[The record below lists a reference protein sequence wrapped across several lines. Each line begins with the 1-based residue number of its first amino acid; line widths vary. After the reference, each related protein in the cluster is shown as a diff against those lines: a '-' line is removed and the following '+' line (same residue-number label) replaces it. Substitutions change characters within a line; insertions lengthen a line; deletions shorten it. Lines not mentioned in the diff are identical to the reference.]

1 MGKVKGQRDNKGMR
15 PIREIAAAIG
25 LLEDDLEYYG
35 RYKAKVG
42 LKAIN
47 RLKRRTDASLI
58 LVSAMTPTPAGEGKT
73 TVSIGLA
80 QALAKLGKSAMVALR
95 EPSLGPV
102 FGIKGG
108 ATGGGL
114 SRVLPADDINLHFTN
129 DFPAVES
136 AHNLLSALIDNS
148 IFHGNPL
155 NIDPRKITWR
165 RVMDIN
171 DRSLRDIVIGLG
183 GSTNGVPRET
193 GFDIVP
199 SSEIMAILCLSRSY
213 AELKD
218 KIRKTL
224 VGFTY
229 DDRPVMT
236 GDLKVE
242 GAVTALLKHALLPNL
257 VQTTEGVPAI
267 IHGGPFANIAQGT
280 NSIIGTDL
288 ALRLADYVVTEAGF
302 GFELGAEKYFDIVA
316 PYGNLN
322 PRIVVLVATIRALK
336 YHAGV
341 AREDLN
347 GPNPRLAVLGMA
359 NLRKHYENID
369 KFNVPCIIAL
379 NRFPSDTDEEIRAVV
394 EAAEYEGMNIAPA
407 DIFRLGGEGGLEL
420 AEKTANLI
428 AQSSGAFRTLYKWD
442 QPVEDKIF
450 TIASEIYGAV
460 SIDYQPLA
468 RRNLD
473 LIKKFGFDKLPICI
487 AKTQQSLSDNPAL
500 LGLPRDFIVTVR
512 EIKIASGAGFL
523 IPITGDILR
532 MPGLSKTPAAYHI
545 DIDDDGNITG
555 VDSPPLPAIPA
566 TPGAARH
573 G

>member
-1 MGKVKGQRDNKGMR
+1 MGKVKEQRAVKGIR
-15 PIREIAAAIG
+15 PISEIAASIG
-25 LLEDDLEYYG
+25 LAEDDLECYG
-35 RYKAKVG
+35 RYKAKVRIE
-42 LKAIN
+42 AI
-47 RLKRRTDASLI
+47 KRFERRANASLI

-80 QALAKLGKSAMVALR
+80 QSLARLGKPTIVALR

-114 SRVLPADDINLHFTN
+114 SCVLPMDEINLHFTN

-136 AHNLLSALIDNS
+136 AHNLLSALIDNT

-165 RVMDIN
+165 RVMDMN

-183 GSTNGVPRET
+183 GSSNGVPRET

-218 KIRKTL
+218 KIRNIL

-229 DDRPVMT
+229 DDKPVIT

-288 ALRLADYVVTEAGF
+288 ALRLTDYVVTEAGF

-316 PYGNLN
+316 PYGKLN
-322 PRIVVLVATIRALK
+322 PRIVVLVATVRALK

-341 AREDLN
+341 SSEDLN
-347 GPNPRLAVLGMA
+347 EPNPRLAVLGMA

-379 NRFPSDTDEEIRAVV
+379 NRFPSDTNEEIQAVIS
-394 EAAEYEGMNIAPA
+394 AAEDEGMNIAPA
-407 DIFRLGGEGGLEL
+407 DIFRLGGEGGMEL
-420 AEKTANLI
+420 AEKVVNLI
-428 AQSSGAFRTLYKWD
+428 AKSSSTFRSLYKWD

-450 TIASEIYGAV
+450 TVASKIYGAV

-468 RRNLD
+468 KRNLD
-473 LIKKFGFDKLPICI
+473 IIKKFGFDKLPICI

-500 LGLPRDFIVTVR
+500 LGLPRDFVVTVR

-523 IPITGDILR
+523 IPITGEILR
-532 MPGLSKTPAAYHI
+532 MPGLSKVPAAYHI

-555 VDSPPLPAIPA
+555 ISN
-566 TPGAARH
+566 PGNS
-573 G
+573 

>member
-1 MGKVKGQRDNKGMR
+1 MRKTKQHNPGKNLRSIVD
-15 PIREIAAAIG
+15 IASMLG
-25 LLEDDLEYYG
+25 LMENDLELYG
-35 RYKAKVG
+35 RYKAKVK
-42 LKAIN
+42 LEAI
-47 RLKRRTDASLI
+47 RRFSRRNKSSLI

-80 QALAKLGKSAMVALR
+80 QALAKIGKSTIAALR

-114 SRVLPADDINLHFTN
+114 SRVHPVDDINLHFTN

-136 AHNLLSALIDNS
+136 AHNLLSAIVDNS

-165 RVMDIN
+165 RVIDMN

-213 AELKD
+213 EELKD
-218 KIRKTL
+218 KIRKIL
-224 VGFTY
+224 VSFTY
-229 DDRPVMT
+229 DDQPVIA

-242 GAVTALLKHALLPNL
+242 GAVTALLKYALLPNL

-302 GFELGAEKYFDIVA
+302 GFDLGAEKYFDIVA
-316 PYGNLN
+316 PYGNFN
-322 PRIVVLVATIRALK
+322 PRIVVLVATVRALK
-336 YHAGV
+336 YHAGI
-341 AREDLN
+341 AREELN
-347 GPNPRLAVLGMA
+347 DPNPHAAVLGMA

-369 KFNVPCIIAL
+369 KFNVPCIVAL
-379 NRFPSDTDEEIRAVV
+379 NRFPSDTDEEIKAVV
-394 EAAEYEGMNIAPA
+394 EAAENEGMNIAPA

-420 AEKTANLI
+420 AEKTVRLI
-428 AQSSGAFRTLYKWD
+428 AEAKGTSKPLYDWKL
-442 QPVEDKIF
+442 PVEDKIF
-450 TIASEIYGAV
+450 KVASEIYGAV
-460 SIDYQPLA
+460 SIDYQPQA

-473 LIKKFGFDKLPICI
+473 MIKKFGYDRLPVCI
-487 AKTQQSLSDNPAL
+487 AKTQQSLSDNPNL
-500 LGLPRDFIVTVR
+500 LGLPSNFIVTVR

-523 IPITGDILR
+523 IPITGEILR
-532 MPGLSKTPAAYHI
+532 MPGLSKVPAAYNI
-545 DIDDDGNITG
+545 NIDDSGNITG
-555 VDSPPLPAIPA
+555 IV
-566 TPGAARH
+566 
-573 G
+573 

>member
-1 MGKVKGQRDNKGMR
+1 MR
-15 PIREIAAAIG
+15 KTKQHNPEKNLRSIVDIASMLG
-25 LLEDDLEYYG
+25 LMENDLELYG
-35 RYKAKVG
+35 RYKAKVK
-42 LKAIN
+42 LEAI
-47 RLKRRTDASLI
+47 RRFSRRNNSSLI

-80 QALAKLGKSAMVALR
+80 QALAKIGKSTIAALR

-114 SRVLPADDINLHFTN
+114 SCVHPVDDINLHFTN

-136 AHNLLSALIDNS
+136 AHNLLSAIVDNS

-165 RVMDIN
+165 RVIDMN

-213 AELKD
+213 EELKD
-218 KIRKTL
+218 KIRKIL
-224 VGFTY
+224 VSFTY
-229 DDRPVMT
+229 DDQPVIA

-242 GAVTALLKHALLPNL
+242 GAVTALLKYALLPNL

-302 GFELGAEKYFDIVA
+302 GFDLGAEKYFDIVA
-316 PYGNLN
+316 PYGNFN
-322 PRIVVLVATIRALK
+322 PRIVVLVATVRALK
-336 YHAGV
+336 YHAGI
-341 AREDLN
+341 AREKLN
-347 GPNPRLAVLGMA
+347 DPNPHAAVLGMA

-369 KFNVPCIIAL
+369 KFNVPCIVAL
-379 NRFPSDTDEEIRAVV
+379 NRFPSDTDEEIKAVV
-394 EAAEYEGMNIAPA
+394 EAAENEGMNIAPA

-420 AEKTANLI
+420 AEKTVRLI
-428 AQSSGAFRTLYKWD
+428 AEAKGTSKPLYDWKL
-442 QPVEDKIF
+442 PVEDKIF
-450 TIASEIYGAV
+450 KVASEIYGAV
-460 SIDYQPLA
+460 SIDYQPQA

-473 LIKKFGFDKLPICI
+473 MIKKFGYDRLPVCI
-487 AKTQQSLSDNPAL
+487 AKTQQSLSDNPNL
-500 LGLPRDFIVTVR
+500 LGLPSNFIVTVR

-523 IPITGDILR
+523 IPITGEILR
-532 MPGLSKTPAAYHI
+532 MPGLSKVPAAYNI
-545 DIDDDGNITG
+545 NIDDSGNITG
-555 VDSPPLPAIPA
+555 IV
-566 TPGAARH
+566 
-573 G
+573 

>member
-1 MGKVKGQRDNKGMR
+1 MR
-15 PIREIAAAIG
+15 KTKQHNPEKNLRSIVDIASMLG
-25 LLEDDLEYYG
+25 LMENDLELYG
-35 RYKAKVG
+35 RYKAKVK
-42 LKAIN
+42 LEAI
-47 RLKRRTDASLI
+47 RRFSRRNNSSLI

-80 QALAKLGKSAMVALR
+80 QALAKIGKSTIAALR

-114 SRVLPADDINLHFTN
+114 SRVHPVDDINLHFTN

-136 AHNLLSALIDNS
+136 AHNLLSAIVDNS

-165 RVMDIN
+165 RVIDMN

-213 AELKD
+213 EELKD
-218 KIRKTL
+218 KIRKIL
-224 VGFTY
+224 VSFTY
-229 DDRPVMT
+229 DDQPVIA

-242 GAVTALLKHALLPNL
+242 GAVTALLKYALLPNL

-302 GFELGAEKYFDIVA
+302 GFDLGAEKYFDIVA
-316 PYGNLN
+316 PYGNFN
-322 PRIVVLVATIRALK
+322 PRIVVLVATVRALK
-336 YHAGV
+336 YHAGI
-341 AREDLN
+341 AREKLN
-347 GPNPRLAVLGMA
+347 DPNPHAAVLGMA

-369 KFNVPCIIAL
+369 KFNVPCIVAL
-379 NRFPSDTDEEIRAVV
+379 NRFPSDTDEEIKAVV
-394 EAAEYEGMNIAPA
+394 EAAENEGMNIAPA

-420 AEKTANLI
+420 AEKTVRLI
-428 AQSSGAFRTLYKWD
+428 AEAKGTYKPLYDWKL
-442 QPVEDKIF
+442 PVEDKIF
-450 TIASEIYGAV
+450 KVANEIYGAV
-460 SIDYQPLA
+460 SIDYQPQA

-473 LIKKFGFDKLPICI
+473 MIKKFGYDRLPVCI
-487 AKTQQSLSDNPAL
+487 AKTQQSLSDNPNL
-500 LGLPRDFIVTVR
+500 LGLPSNFIVTVR

-523 IPITGDILR
+523 IPITGEILR
-532 MPGLSKTPAAYHI
+532 MPGLSKVPAAYNI
-545 DIDDDGNITG
+545 NIDDSGNITG
-555 VDSPPLPAIPA
+555 IV
-566 TPGAARH
+566 
-573 G
+573 

>member
-1 MGKVKGQRDNKGMR
+1 MR
-15 PIREIAAAIG
+15 KTKEHTPGNQLRHIFEIASKLG
-25 LLEDDLEYYG
+25 LTEDDLELYG
-35 RYKAKVG
+35 RYKAK
-42 LKAIN
+42 I
-47 RLKRRTDASLI
+47 RLEVARRFSRRKNSSLI

-80 QALAKLGKSAMVALR
+80 QALAKIGKSTVAALR

-114 SRVLPADDINLHFTN
+114 SRIHPVDDINLHFTN

-136 AHNLLSALIDNS
+136 AHNLLSAILDNS

-165 RVMDIN
+165 RVIDMN

-213 AELKD
+213 EELKD
-218 KIRKTL
+218 KISRIL
-224 VGFTY
+224 VSFTY
-229 DDRPVMT
+229 DDRPVIA

-242 GAVTALLKHALLPNL
+242 GAVSALLKYALMPNL

-288 ALRLADYVVTEAGF
+288 ALCLADYVVTEAGF
-302 GFELGAEKYFDIVA
+302 GFDLGAEKYFDIVA
-316 PYGNLN
+316 PYGNFN
-322 PRIVVLVATIRALK
+322 PRIVVLVATVRALK
-336 YHAGV
+336 YHAGI
-341 AREDLN
+341 AREELN
-347 GPNPRLAVLGMA
+347 HPNAHAAVLGMA

-369 KFNVPCIIAL
+369 KFNVPCIVAL
-379 NRFPSDTDEEIRAVV
+379 NRFPSDTDEEIQAVV
-394 EAAEYEGMNIAPA
+394 KAAENEGMNIAPA
-407 DIFRLGGEGGLEL
+407 DIFKRGGEGGLEL
-420 AEKTANLI
+420 AEKTVRLI
-428 AQSSGAFRTLYKWD
+428 AEAHGTFTPLYDWKL
-442 QPVEDKIF
+442 PVEDKIF
-450 TIASEIYGAV
+450 KVASEIYGAV
-460 SIDYQPLA
+460 SIDYQPQA

-473 LIKKFGFDKLPICI
+473 MIKKIGYDKLPVCI
-487 AKTQQSLSDNPAL
+487 AKTQQSLSDNPNL
-500 LGLPRDFIVTVR
+500 LGLPSNFIVTVR

-523 IPITGDILR
+523 IPITGEILR
-532 MPGLSKTPAAYHI
+532 MPGLSKTPAAYNINI
-545 DIDDDGNITG
+545 DETGNIQG
-555 VDSPPLPAIPA
+555 IV
-566 TPGAARH
+566 
-573 G
+573 

>member
-1 MGKVKGQRDNKGMR
+1 MMKTKQHSPEKNLR
-15 PIREIAAAIG
+15 PIVEIASSIG
-25 LLEDDLEYYG
+25 LTENDLELYG
-35 RYKAKVG
+35 RYKAKVR
-42 LKAIN
+42 LEAI
-47 RLKRRTDASLI
+47 RRFSRRKDSALI

-80 QALAKLGKSAMVALR
+80 QALAKIGKSTIAALR

-114 SRVLPADDINLHFTN
+114 SRVHPVDDINLHFTN

-136 AHNLLSALIDNS
+136 AHNLLSAIVDNS

-165 RVMDIN
+165 RVLDVN

-213 AELKD
+213 EELKD
-218 KIRKTL
+218 KIGKIL
-224 VGFTY
+224 VSFTY
-229 DDRPVMT
+229 DDQPVT
-236 GDLKVE
+236 ASHLKVE
-242 GAVTALLKHALLPNL
+242 GAVTALLKYALLPNL

-280 NSIIGTDL
+280 SSIMGTDL

-302 GFELGAEKYFDIVA
+302 GFDLGAEKFFDIVA

-336 YHAGV
+336 YHAGIIREELHEPN
-341 AREDLN
+341 ARA
-347 GPNPRLAVLGMA
+347 AVLGMA
-359 NLRKHYENID
+359 NLRKHYNNID
-369 KFNVPCIIAL
+369 KFNVPCIVAL
-379 NRFPSDTDEEIRAVV
+379 NRFPTDTDEEIKAVM
-394 EAAEYEGMNIAPA
+394 EAAENEGMNIAPA

-420 AEKTANLI
+420 AQKTVQLI
-428 AQSSGAFRTLYKWD
+428 ADIPGAFKPLYEWD
-442 QPVEDKIF
+442 LPVEDKIF
-450 TIASEIYGAV
+450 KVASEIYGAV
-460 SIDYQPLA
+460 AIDYQPQA
-468 RRNLD
+468 KRNLD
-473 LIKKFGFDKLPICI
+473 LIKKIGYDKLPVCV
-487 AKTQQSLSDNPAL
+487 AKTQQSLSDNPSL
-500 LGLPRDFIVTVR
+500 LGLPKNFIVTVR
-512 EIKIASGAGFL
+512 EIKVASGAGFL
-523 IPITGDILR
+523 IPITGEILR
-532 MPGLSKTPAAYHI
+532 MPGLSKFPAAYNINI
-545 DIDDDGNITG
+545 DNNGIITG
-555 VDSPPLPAIPA
+555 IV
-566 TPGAARH
+566 
-573 G
+573 

>member
-1 MGKVKGQRDNKGMR
+1 MRKQKEQHIEQGLR
-15 PIREIAAAIG
+15 PIVEIAESIG
-25 LLEDDLEYYG
+25 LTEADLELYG
-35 RYKAKVG
+35 RYKAK
-42 LKAIN
+42 I
-47 RLKRRTDASLI
+47 RLETIKRFERKRDSSLI

-80 QALAKLGKSAMVALR
+80 QALMKIGKSTIAALR

-102 FGIKGG
+102 FGFKGG

-114 SRVLPADDINLHFTN
+114 SRVHPVDDINLHFTN

-136 AHNLLSALIDNS
+136 AHNLLSAIVDNS

-165 RVMDIN
+165 RVIDMN

-213 AELKD
+213 KELKNR
-218 KIRKTL
+218 IRQIL
-224 VGFTY
+224 VSFTY
-229 DDRPVMT
+229 DDKPVIA

-242 GAVTALLKHALLPNL
+242 GAVTALLKYALLPNL
-257 VQTTEGVPAI
+257 VQTTEGVPAV

-302 GFELGAEKYFDIVA
+302 GFDLGAEKFFDIVA

-322 PRIVVLVATIRALK
+322 PKIVVLVATVRALK
-336 YHAGV
+336 YHAGISCEELHLPDRR
-341 AREDLN
+341 A
-347 GPNPRLAVLGMA
+347 AVLGMA

-379 NRFPSDTDEEIRAVV
+379 NRFPSDTDDEINAVI
-394 EAAEYEGMNIAPA
+394 EAAEAEGMNIAPA
-407 DIFRLGGEGGLEL
+407 DIFRLGGAGGLEL
-420 AEKTANLI
+420 AEKTVQII
-428 AQSSGAFRTLYKWD
+428 AQAKGTFKPLYDWNL
-442 QPVEDKIF
+442 PVEDKIF
-450 TIASEIYGAV
+450 KVASEIYGAV

-468 RRNLD
+468 KRNLEM
-473 LIKKFGFDKLPICI
+473 IKKIGYDKLPICI
-487 AKTQQSLSDNPAL
+487 AKTQQSLSDNPSL
-500 LGLPRDFIVTVR
+500 LGLPSDFIVTVR

-523 IPITGDILR
+523 IPITGEILR
-532 MPGLSKTPAAYHI
+532 MPGLSKTAAAYNI
-545 DIDDDGNITG
+545 DIDDSGNITG
-555 VDSPPLPAIPA
+555 IV
-566 TPGAARH
+566 
-573 G
+573 

>member
-1 MGKVKGQRDNKGMR
+1 MGNVREKGGSRELK
-15 PIREIAAAIG
+15 PITEIAASIG
-25 LLEDDLEYYG
+25 LTDDDLECYG
-35 RYKAKVG
+35 RHKAKVRIE
-42 LKAIN
+42 AI
-47 RLKRRTDASLI
+47 KRFERRPNTSLI

-73 TVSIGLA
+73 TVSIGLS
-80 QALAKLGKSAMVALR
+80 QALAKLGKQTVVTLR

-114 SRVLPADDINLHFTN
+114 SCVLPADDINLHFTN

-136 AHNLLSALIDNS
+136 AHNLLSTLIDNS
-148 IFHGNPL
+148 VFHSNPL

-165 RVMDIN
+165 RVLDMN

-218 KIRKTL
+218 KIRKIL

-229 DDRPVMT
+229 DDKPVIT

-242 GAVTALLKHALLPNL
+242 GAVTALLKYALLPNL

-288 ALRLADYVVTEAGF
+288 ALRVADYVVTESGF

-316 PYGNLN
+316 PYGNFN
-322 PRIVVLVATIRALK
+322 PRIVVLVATVRALK

-341 AREDLN
+341 AQADLHT
-347 GPNPRLAVLGMA
+347 PNPRLAVLGMA
-359 NLRKHYENID
+359 NLRKHYENIS
-369 KFNVPCIIAL
+369 KFNVPCVIAL
-379 NRFPSDTDEEIRAVV
+379 NRFPSDTDAEIQAVIG
-394 EAAEYEGMNIAPA
+394 AAEDEGMNIAPA
-407 DIFRLGGEGGLEL
+407 DIFRLGGEGGIEL
-420 AEKTANLI
+420 AEKTMNII
-428 AQSSGAFRTLYKWD
+428 AKSTGTYRPLYKWD

-450 TIASEIYGAV
+450 TVASKIYGAV

-468 RRNLD
+468 KRNLD
-473 LIKKFGFDKLPICI
+473 LIKKFGFDKLPVCI

-500 LGLPRDFIVTVR
+500 LGLPSDFIVTVR

-545 DIDDDGNITG
+545 DIDDDGNIMG
-555 VDSPPLPAIPA
+555 ISA
-566 TPGAARH
+566 PGKDE
-573 G
+573 

>member
-1 MGKVKGQRDNKGMR
+1 MRKTKEHSPGKNLRYIVD
-15 PIREIAAAIG
+15 IASILG
-25 LLEDDLEYYG
+25 LTEDDLELYG
-35 RYKAKVG
+35 RYKAK
-42 LKAIN
+42 I
-47 RLKRRTDASLI
+47 RLEVTRRFSRRNNSSLI

-80 QALAKLGKSAMVALR
+80 QALAKIGKSTIAALR

-114 SRVLPADDINLHFTN
+114 SRVHPVDDINLHFTN

-136 AHNLLSALIDNS
+136 AHNLLSAIVDNS

-165 RVMDIN
+165 RVIDMN

-213 AELKD
+213 EELKE
-218 KIRKTL
+218 KISRIL
-224 VGFTY
+224 VSFTY
-229 DDRPVMT
+229 DDRPVLA

-242 GAVTALLKHALLPNL
+242 GAVTALLKYALLPNL

-267 IHGGPFANIAQGT
+267 VHGGPFANIAQGT

-302 GFELGAEKYFDIVA
+302 GFDLGAEKYFDIVA
-316 PYGNLN
+316 PYGNFN
-322 PRIVVLVATIRALK
+322 PRIVVLVATVRALK
-336 YHAGV
+336 YHAGI
-341 AREDLN
+341 AREELN
-347 GPNPRLAVLGMA
+347 DPNPHAAVLGMA

-369 KFNVPCIIAL
+369 KFNVPCIVAL
-379 NRFPSDTDEEIRAVV
+379 NRFPSDTDEEIQAVV
-394 EAAEYEGMNIAPA
+394 KAAENEGMNIAPT
-407 DIFRLGGEGGLEL
+407 DIFRLGGDGGLEL
-420 AEKTANLI
+420 AEKTVRLI
-428 AQSSGAFRTLYKWD
+428 AGAEGTFKPLYDWNL
-442 QPVEDKIF
+442 PVEDKIF
-450 TIASEIYGAV
+450 KVASEIYGAV
-460 SIDYQPLA
+460 SIDYQPQA

-473 LIKKFGFDKLPICI
+473 MIKKIGYDRLPVCI
-487 AKTQQSLSDNPAL
+487 AKTQQSLSDNPNL
-500 LGLPRDFIVTVR
+500 LGLPINFIVTVR

-523 IPITGDILR
+523 IPITGEILR
-532 MPGLSKTPAAYHI
+532 MPGLSKAPAAYNINI
-545 DIDDDGNITG
+545 DNTGNIKG
-555 VDSPPLPAIPA
+555 IV
-566 TPGAARH
+566 
-573 G
+573 

>member
-1 MGKVKGQRDNKGMR
+1 MKKNKKHNPEKNLR
-15 PIREIAAAIG
+15 SIVDIASMLG
-25 LLEDDLEYYG
+25 LMENDLELYG
-35 RYKAKVG
+35 RYKAKVK
-42 LKAIN
+42 LEAI
-47 RLKRRTDASLI
+47 RRFSRRNKSSLI

-80 QALAKLGKSAMVALR
+80 QALAKIGKSTIAALR

-114 SRVLPADDINLHFTN
+114 SRVHPVDDINLHFTN

-136 AHNLLSALIDNS
+136 AHNLLSAIVDNS

-165 RVMDIN
+165 RVIDMN

-213 AELKD
+213 EELKN
-218 KIRKTL
+218 KIRKIL
-224 VGFTY
+224 VSFTY
-229 DDRPVMT
+229 DDQPVIA

-242 GAVTALLKHALLPNL
+242 GAVTALLKYALLPNL

-280 NSIIGTDL
+280 NSIMGTDL

-302 GFELGAEKYFDIVA
+302 GFDLGAEKYFDIVA
-316 PYGNLN
+316 PYGNFN
-322 PRIVVLVATIRALK
+322 PRIVVLVATVRALK
-336 YHAGV
+336 YHAGI
-341 AREDLN
+341 AREELN
-347 GPNPRLAVLGMA
+347 DPNPLTAVLGMA

-369 KFNVPCIIAL
+369 KFNVPCIVAL
-379 NRFPSDTDEEIRAVV
+379 NRFPSDTDEEIKAVV
-394 EAAEYEGMNIAPA
+394 EAAENEGMNIAPA

-420 AEKTANLI
+420 AEKTVRLI
-428 AQSSGAFRTLYKWD
+428 AEAKGTFKPLYDWKL
-442 QPVEDKIF
+442 PVEDKIF
-450 TIASEIYGAV
+450 KVANEIYGAV
-460 SIDYQPLA
+460 SIDYQPQA
-468 RRNLD
+468 RRDLD
-473 LIKKFGFDKLPICI
+473 MIKKIGYDRLPVCI
-487 AKTQQSLSDNPAL
+487 AKTQQSLSDNPSL
-500 LGLPRDFIVTVR
+500 LGLPSNFIVTVR

-523 IPITGDILR
+523 VPITGEILR
-532 MPGLSKTPAAYHI
+532 MPGLSKVPAAYNI
-545 DIDDDGNITG
+545 NIDDTGNITG
-555 VDSPPLPAIPA
+555 IV
-566 TPGAARH
+566 
-573 G
+573 

>member
-1 MGKVKGQRDNKGMR
+1 MKTKQYSPEKSLH
-15 PIREIAAAIG
+15 PIVEIAASIG
-25 LLEDDLEYYG
+25 LTENDLELYG
-35 RYKAKVG
+35 RYKAKIR
-42 LKAIN
+42 LEAI
-47 RLKRRTDASLI
+47 RRFSRRKDSALI

-80 QALAKLGKSAMVALR
+80 QALAKIGKSTIAALR

-114 SRVLPADDINLHFTN
+114 SRVHPVDDINLHFTN

-136 AHNLLSALIDNS
+136 AHNLLSAIVDNS
-148 IFHGNPL
+148 VFHGNPL

-165 RVMDIN
+165 RVLDVN

-213 AELKD
+213 EELKN
-218 KIRKTL
+218 KIGKIL
-224 VGFTY
+224 VSFTY
-229 DDRPVMT
+229 DDQPVT
-236 GDLKVE
+236 ASHLKVE
-242 GAVTALLKHALLPNL
+242 GAVTALLKYALLPNL

-280 NSIIGTDL
+280 SSIMGTDL

-302 GFELGAEKYFDIVA
+302 GFDLGAEKFFDIVA

-341 AREDLN
+341 NREELNEPNARA
-347 GPNPRLAVLGMA
+347 AVLGMA
-359 NLRKHYENID
+359 NLRKHYNNID
-369 KFNVPCIIAL
+369 KFNVPCIVAL
-379 NRFPSDTDEEIRAVV
+379 NRFPSDTDEEIKAVM
-394 EAAEYEGMNIAPA
+394 EAAENEGMNIASA

-420 AEKTANLI
+420 AEKTIQLI
-428 AQSSGAFRTLYKWD
+428 ADTPGAFKPLYEWD
-442 QPVEDKIF
+442 LPVEDKIF
-450 TIASEIYGAV
+450 KVASEIYGAV
-460 SIDYQPLA
+460 SIDYQPQA

-473 LIKKFGFDKLPICI
+473 LIKKIGYDKLPVCV
-487 AKTQQSLSDNPAL
+487 AKTQQSLSDNPSL
-500 LGLPRDFIVTVR
+500 LGLPKNFIVTVR
-512 EIKIASGAGFL
+512 EIKVASGAGFL
-523 IPITGDILR
+523 IPITGEILR
-532 MPGLSKTPAAYHI
+532 MPGLSKFPAAYNINI
-545 DIDDDGNITG
+545 DNNGVITG
-555 VDSPPLPAIPA
+555 IV
-566 TPGAARH
+566 
-573 G
+573 

>member
-1 MGKVKGQRDNKGMR
+1 
-15 PIREIAAAIG
+15 
-25 LLEDDLEYYG
+25 
-35 RYKAKVG
+35 
-42 LKAIN
+42 
-47 RLKRRTDASLI
+47 
-58 LVSAMTPTPAGEGKT
+58 
-73 TVSIGLA
+73 
-80 QALAKLGKSAMVALR
+80 
-95 EPSLGPV
+95 
-102 FGIKGG
+102 
-108 ATGGGL
+108 
-114 SRVLPADDINLHFTN
+114 
-129 DFPAVES
+129 
-136 AHNLLSALIDNS
+136 
-148 IFHGNPL
+148 
-155 NIDPRKITWR
+155 
-165 RVMDIN
+165 
-171 DRSLRDIVIGLG
+171 
-183 GSTNGVPRET
+183 
-193 GFDIVP
+193 
-199 SSEIMAILCLSRSY
+199 MAILCLARSY

-218 KIRKTL
+218 KIRKIL

-229 DDRPVMT
+229 DDKPVIT

-322 PRIVVLVATIRALK
+322 PRIVVLVATVRALK

-341 AREDLN
+341 ARENLN
-347 GPNPRLAVLGMA
+347 DPNPRAAVLGMA

-369 KFNVPCIIAL
+369 KFNVPCIVAL
-379 NRFPSDTDEEIRAVV
+379 NRFPSDTDEEIRAVIRV
-394 EAAEYEGMNIAPA
+394 AEDEGMNIAPA

-420 AEKTANLI
+420 AEKTVNII
-428 AQSSGAFRTLYKWD
+428 AKSSGTFRSLYKWD

-450 TIASEIYGAV
+450 TVASKIYGAV

-468 RRNLD
+468 KRNLD
-473 LIKKFGFDKLPICI
+473 IIKKFGFDKLPICI

-523 IPITGDILR
+523 IPITGEILR

-555 VDSPPLPAIPA
+555 IT
-566 TPGAARH
+566 TPGDD
-573 G
+573 

>member
-1 MGKVKGQRDNKGMR
+1 MR
-15 PIREIAAAIG
+15 KTKQHNPEKNLRSIVDIASMLG
-25 LLEDDLEYYG
+25 LMENDMELYG
-35 RYKAKVG
+35 RYKAKVK
-42 LKAIN
+42 LEAI
-47 RLKRRTDASLI
+47 RRFSRRNNSSLI

-80 QALAKLGKSAMVALR
+80 QALTKIGKSTIAALR

-114 SRVLPADDINLHFTN
+114 SRVHPVDDINLHFTN

-136 AHNLLSALIDNS
+136 AHNLLSAIVDNS

-165 RVMDIN
+165 RVIDMN

-213 AELKD
+213 EELKD
-218 KIRKTL
+218 KIRKIL
-224 VGFTY
+224 VSFTY
-229 DDRPVMT
+229 DDQPVIA

-242 GAVTALLKHALLPNL
+242 GAVTALLKYALLPNL

-302 GFELGAEKYFDIVA
+302 GFDLGAEKYFDIVA
-316 PYGNLN
+316 PYGNFN
-322 PRIVVLVATIRALK
+322 PRIVVLVATVRALK
-336 YHAGV
+336 YHAGI
-341 AREDLN
+341 AREELN
-347 GPNPRLAVLGMA
+347 DPNPHAAVLGMA

-369 KFNVPCIIAL
+369 KFNVPCIVAL
-379 NRFPSDTDEEIRAVV
+379 NRFPSDTDEEIKAVV
-394 EAAEYEGMNIAPA
+394 EAAENEGMNIAPA

-420 AEKTANLI
+420 AEKTVRLI
-428 AQSSGAFRTLYKWD
+428 AEAKGTSKPLYDWKL
-442 QPVEDKIF
+442 PVEDKIF
-450 TIASEIYGAV
+450 KVASEIYGAV
-460 SIDYQPLA
+460 SIDYQPQA

-473 LIKKFGFDKLPICI
+473 MIKKFGYDRLPVCI
-487 AKTQQSLSDNPAL
+487 AKTQQSLSDNPNL
-500 LGLPRDFIVTVR
+500 LGLPSNFIVTVR

-523 IPITGDILR
+523 IPITGEILR
-532 MPGLSKTPAAYHI
+532 MPGLSKVPAAYNI
-545 DIDDDGNITG
+545 NIDDSGNITG
-555 VDSPPLPAIPA
+555 IV
-566 TPGAARH
+566 
-573 G
+573 

>member
-1 MGKVKGQRDNKGMR
+1 MR
-15 PIREIAAAIG
+15 KTKQHNPEKNLRSIVDVASMLG
-25 LLEDDLEYYG
+25 LMENDLELYG
-35 RYKAKVG
+35 RYKAKVR
-42 LKAIN
+42 LEAI
-47 RLKRRTDASLI
+47 RRFSRRNNSSLI

-80 QALAKLGKSAMVALR
+80 QALAKIGKSTIAALR

-114 SRVLPADDINLHFTN
+114 SRVHPVDDINLHFTN

-136 AHNLLSALIDNS
+136 AHNLLSAIVDNS

-165 RVMDIN
+165 RVLDMN

-213 AELKD
+213 EELKD
-218 KIRKTL
+218 KIRKIL
-224 VGFTY
+224 VSFTY
-229 DDRPVMT
+229 DDQPVIA

-242 GAVTALLKHALLPNL
+242 GAVTALLKYALLPNL

-302 GFELGAEKYFDIVA
+302 GFDLGAEKYFDIVA
-316 PYGNLN
+316 PYGNFN
-322 PRIVVLVATIRALK
+322 PRIVVLVATVRALK
-336 YHAGV
+336 YHAGI
-341 AREDLN
+341 AREELN
-347 GPNPRLAVLGMA
+347 DPNPHAAVLGMA

-369 KFNVPCIIAL
+369 KFNVPCIVAL
-379 NRFPSDTDEEIRAVV
+379 NRFPSDTDEEIKAVV
-394 EAAEYEGMNIAPA
+394 ESAENEGMNIAPA
-407 DIFRLGGEGGLEL
+407 DIFRRGGEGGLEL
-420 AEKTANLI
+420 AEKTVRLI
-428 AQSSGAFRTLYKWD
+428 AEAKGTSKPLYDWKL
-442 QPVEDKIF
+442 PVEDKIF
-450 TIASEIYGAV
+450 KVASEIYGAV
-460 SIDYQPLA
+460 SIDYQPQA

-473 LIKKFGFDKLPICI
+473 MIKKFGYDRLPVCI
-487 AKTQQSLSDNPAL
+487 AKTQQSLSDNPSL
-500 LGLPRDFIVTVR
+500 LGLPSNFIVTVR

-523 IPITGDILR
+523 IPITGEILR
-532 MPGLSKTPAAYHI
+532 MPGLSKVPAAYNI
-545 DIDDDGNITG
+545 NIDDSGNITG
-555 VDSPPLPAIPA
+555 IV
-566 TPGAARH
+566 
-573 G
+573 

>member
-1 MGKVKGQRDNKGMR
+1 MR
-15 PIREIAAAIG
+15 PIYEIAASIG
-25 LLEDDLEYYG
+25 LAEDDLECYG
-35 RYKAKVG
+35 RYKAKVRIE
-42 LKAIN
+42 AI
-47 RLKRRTDASLI
+47 KRFERRANASLI

-73 TVSIGLA
+73 TVSIGLS
-80 QALAKLGKSAMVALR
+80 QALAKLGKQTIVTLR

-102 FGIKGG
+102 FGVKGG

-114 SRVLPADDINLHFTN
+114 SSVLPADDINLHFTN

-136 AHNLLSALIDNS
+136 AHNLLSALVDNS
-148 IFHGNPL
+148 VFHGNPL

-165 RVMDIN
+165 RVMDMN

-183 GSTNGVPRET
+183 GSANGVPRES

-218 KIRKTL
+218 KIRKIL

-229 DDRPVMT
+229 DDKPVIT
-236 GDLKVE
+236 KDLKVE
-242 GAVTALLKHALLPNL
+242 GAVTSLLKHALLPNL

-267 IHGGPFANIAQGT
+267 VHGGPFANIAQGT

-302 GFELGAEKYFDIVA
+302 GFDLGAEKYFDIVA
-316 PYGNLN
+316 PYGNFN

-341 AREDLN
+341 PAESLN
-347 GPNPRLAVLGMA
+347 QPSPRVAVLGMA

-379 NRFPSDTDEEIRAVV
+379 NRFPSDTDAEIQAVV
-394 EAAEYEGMNIAPA
+394 RAAEDEGMNIAPV

-420 AEKTANLI
+420 AEKVANII
-428 AQSSGAFRTLYKWD
+428 AKASGTFRSLYRWD

-450 TIASEIYGAV
+450 TVASKIYGAV

-468 RRNLD
+468 KRNLD

-487 AKTQQSLSDNPAL
+487 AKTQQSLSDNPSL
-500 LGLPRDFIVTVR
+500 LGLPSDFIVTVR

-555 VDSPPLPAIPA
+555 IAA
-566 TPGAARH
+566 PGDA
-573 G
+573 

>member
-1 MGKVKGQRDNKGMR
+1 MGKPQQRRDKAGLR
-15 PIREIAAAIG
+15 PIIEIASSIG
-25 LLEDDLEYYG
+25 LQDDDLECYG
-35 RYKAKVG
+35 RYKAKV
-42 LKAIN
+42 KIEAIN
-47 RLKRRTDASLI
+47 RFKRRADSSLI

-73 TVSIGLA
+73 TISIGLA
-80 QALAKLGKSAMVALR
+80 QALARLRKSTIVALR

-136 AHNLLSALIDNS
+136 AHNLLSAIVDNS
-148 IFHGNPL
+148 IFHDNPL

-165 RVMDIN
+165 RVVDVN

-183 GSTNGVPRET
+183 GSMNGVPRET

-213 AELKD
+213 AELKK
-218 KIRKTL
+218 KIRKIL

-229 DDRPVMT
+229 DDKPVIA

-242 GAVTALLKHALLPNL
+242 GAITALLKYALLPNL
-257 VQTTEGVPAI
+257 VQTTEGLPAI

-280 NSIIGTDL
+280 NSILGTDL

-302 GFELGAEKYFDIVA
+302 GFDLGAEKFFDIVA
-316 PYGNLN
+316 PYGDLN
-322 PRIVVLVATIRALK
+322 PRIVVLVATVRALK

-341 AREDLN
+341 TRESLGEPD
-347 GPNPRLAVLGMA
+347 PQAAVLGMA
-359 NLRKHYENID
+359 NMRKHYENID

-379 NRFPSDTDEEIRAVV
+379 NRFPSDTDAELQAVI

-420 AEKTANLI
+420 AEKTLKLI
-428 AQSSGAFRTLYKWD
+428 AGATGSFRTLYKWD

-450 TIASEIYGAV
+450 TVASDIYGAV

-468 RRNLD
+468 KRNLD
-473 LIKKFGFDKLPICI
+473 LIKRYGYDKLPICI
-487 AKTQQSLSDNPAL
+487 AKTQQSLSDNPNL

-523 IPITGDILR
+523 IPITGEILR
-532 MPGLSKTPAAYHI
+532 MPGLSKVPAAYNI
-545 DIDDDGNITG
+545 DIDDKGNITG
-555 VDSPPLPAIPA
+555 IA
-566 TPGAARH
+566 
-573 G
+573 

>member
-1 MGKVKGQRDNKGMR
+1 MGKVKEQRAVKGIR
-15 PIREIAAAIG
+15 PISEIAASIG
-25 LLEDDLEYYG
+25 LAEDDLECYG
-35 RYKAKVG
+35 RYKAKVRIE
-42 LKAIN
+42 AI
-47 RLKRRTDASLI
+47 KRFERRANASLI

-80 QALAKLGKSAMVALR
+80 QSLARLGKPTIVALR

-114 SRVLPADDINLHFTN
+114 SCVLPMDEINLHFTN

-136 AHNLLSALIDNS
+136 AHNLLSALIDNT

-165 RVMDIN
+165 RVMDMN

-218 KIRKTL
+218 KIRNIL

-229 DDRPVMT
+229 DDKPVIT
-236 GDLKVE
+236 GDMKVE

-257 VQTTEGVPAI
+257 VQTTEGVPAV

-316 PYGNLN
+316 PYGNLS
-322 PRIVVLVATIRALK
+322 PRIVVLVATVRALK

-341 AREDLN
+341 SSEDLN
-347 GPNPRLAVLGMA
+347 EPNPRLAVLGMA

-379 NRFPSDTDEEIRAVV
+379 NRFPSDTDEEIQAVIS
-394 EAAEYEGMNIAPA
+394 AAEDEGMNIAPA

-420 AEKTANLI
+420 AEKVVNLI
-428 AQSSGAFRTLYKWD
+428 AKSSSTFRSLYKWD

-450 TIASEIYGAV
+450 TVASKIYGAV

-468 RRNLD
+468 KRNLD
-473 LIKKFGFDKLPICI
+473 IIKKFGFDKLPICI

-500 LGLPRDFIVTVR
+500 LGLPRDFVVTVR

-523 IPITGDILR
+523 IPITGEILR
-532 MPGLSKTPAAYHI
+532 MPGLSKAPAAYHI

-555 VDSPPLPAIPA
+555 ISN
-566 TPGAARH
+566 PGNA
-573 G
+573 

>member
-1 MGKVKGQRDNKGMR
+1 MRKNKQHNPEKNLRSIVDVASML
-15 PIREIAAAIG
+15 G
-25 LLEDDLEYYG
+25 LMENDLELYG
-35 RYKAKVG
+35 RYKAKVR
-42 LKAIN
+42 LEAI
-47 RLKRRTDASLI
+47 RRFSRRNKSSLI

-80 QALAKLGKSAMVALR
+80 QALAKIGKSTIAALR

-114 SRVLPADDINLHFTN
+114 SRVHPVDDINLHFTN

-136 AHNLLSALIDNS
+136 AHNLLSAIVDNS

-165 RVMDIN
+165 RVIDMN

-213 AELKD
+213 EELKD
-218 KIRKTL
+218 KIRKIL
-224 VGFTY
+224 VSFTY
-229 DDRPVMT
+229 DDQPVIA

-242 GAVTALLKHALLPNL
+242 GAVTALLKYALLPNL

-280 NSIIGTDL
+280 NSIMGTDL

-302 GFELGAEKYFDIVA
+302 GFDLGAEKYFDIVA
-316 PYGNLN
+316 PYGNFN
-322 PRIVVLVATIRALK
+322 PRIVVLVATVRALK
-336 YHAGV
+336 YHAGI
-341 AREDLN
+341 AREELN
-347 GPNPRLAVLGMA
+347 DPNPLTAVLGMA

-369 KFNVPCIIAL
+369 KFNVPCIVAL
-379 NRFPSDTDEEIRAVV
+379 NRFPSDTDEEIKAVV
-394 EAAEYEGMNIAPA
+394 EAAENEGMNIAPA

-420 AEKTANLI
+420 AEKTVRLI
-428 AQSSGAFRTLYKWD
+428 AEAKGTFKPLYDWKL
-442 QPVEDKIF
+442 PVEDKIF
-450 TIASEIYGAV
+450 KVASEIYGAV
-460 SIDYQPLA
+460 SIDYQPQA

-473 LIKKFGFDKLPICI
+473 MINKIGYDRLPVCI
-487 AKTQQSLSDNPAL
+487 AKTQQSLSDNPSL
-500 LGLPRDFIVTVR
+500 LGLPSNFIVTVR

-523 IPITGDILR
+523 VPITGEILR
-532 MPGLSKTPAAYHI
+532 MPGLSKVPAAYNI
-545 DIDDDGNITG
+545 NIDDTGNITG
-555 VDSPPLPAIPA
+555 IV
-566 TPGAARH
+566 
-573 G
+573 